1 MLLHYKFSSTG
12 QCGLHNLN
20 RQRGEQHSNICWS
33 VYIIVTPVIRV
44 CSSWVHSTV
53 WSLKIRWVNMGQRS
67 SDPYPS
73 GQLNVVAYAPGITV
87 LAKIGDALD
96 RISCM
101 SGKGTGVKD

>member
-1 MLLHYKFSSTG
+1 
-12 QCGLHNLN
+12 
-20 RQRGEQHSNICWS
+20 
-33 VYIIVTPVIRV
+33 
-44 CSSWVHSTV
+44 
-53 WSLKIRWVNMGQRS
+53 MGQRS